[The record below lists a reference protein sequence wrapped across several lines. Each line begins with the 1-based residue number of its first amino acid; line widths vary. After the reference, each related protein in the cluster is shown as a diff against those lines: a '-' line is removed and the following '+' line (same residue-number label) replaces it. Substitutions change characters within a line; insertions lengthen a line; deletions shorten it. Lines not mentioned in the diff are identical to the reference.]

1 MHLHTSH
8 DRSTARP
15 FAPRRDRAEQ
25 AEGLRRVRPFARPSG
40 LNWLQHA
47 LRMGEI
53 DDPIHNGPGPFDF
66 PGSRR

>member
-1 MHLHTSH
+1 MHMHTH
-8 DRSTARP
+8 ADRSNARP
-15 FAPRRDRAEQ
+15 FAPRRDRAER

-53 DDPIHNGPGPFDF
+53 DEGFNSGMGPFDLS
-66 PGSRR
+66 GARR